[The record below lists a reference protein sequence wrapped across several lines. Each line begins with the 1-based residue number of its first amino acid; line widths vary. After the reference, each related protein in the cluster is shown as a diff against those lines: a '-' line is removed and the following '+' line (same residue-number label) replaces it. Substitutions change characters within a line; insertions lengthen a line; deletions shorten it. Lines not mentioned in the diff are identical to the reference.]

1 MNYTHIYQ
9 RVFKRDVKRVI
20 FRAAVANKLSIEIFE
35 IFTRIFTLKH
45 ILLVY
50 FKKNKVNYFQCWSIV
65 GIFSHDYQLVPLFF
79 CDVSQT

>member
-20 FRAAVANKLSIEIFE
+20 FRAANKLSIEIFE

-65 GIFSHDYQLVPLFF
+65 GIFCHDYQLVPLFF